1 MSINQEDSVF
11 NAPKAIRLPN
21 PFTVAVPLT
30 LDNWW
35 VERHNGF
42 NARLRQG
49 KVDYIFIGDSITN
62 AWETDG
68 RQVWD
73 KNFALRNGVNLGIGG
88 DQTQHVLWRLTHGNL
103 DGISPKVAVLMIGTN
118 NFDHNVV
125 ATPPAVAEGVA
136 AIVTL
141 LRTRLP
147 ETNVLVYG
155 IFPRSQK
162 PSAMRHDILQA
173 NQIIHKLDDGKHVFY
188 RDIGHRFIDANGDI
202 PVELMVDYLHLSAQ
216 GYEVWADALNQ
227 HLAELE

>member
-1 MSINQEDSVF
+1 MPVNQEANTSNICHATRVV
-11 NAPKAIRLPN
+11 N

-35 VERHNGF
+35 IERQNGF
-42 NARLRQG
+42 NARIRQG
-49 KVDYIFIGDSITN
+49 RVDYIFIGDSITN

-73 KNFALRNGVNLGIGG
+73 RHFAPRNGVNLGTGG

-118 NFDHNVV
+118 NFDHNAV
-125 ATPPAVAEGVA
+125 ATPPAVAQGVA
-136 AIVTL
+136 AIVAL

-147 ETNVLVYG
+147 GTKVLVYG

-173 NQIIHKLDDGKHVFY
+173 NQIIHKLDDGRHVFY

-202 PVELMVDYLHLSAQ
+202 PVELMPDYLHLSAK
-216 GYEVWADALNQ
+216 GYEIWADALNQ